1 MRILILGGT
10 SEASALARRV
20 AGDERFSLTLS
31 LAGRT
36 MRPKA
41 QPLPMR
47 SGGFGGTAG
56 LERWL
61 RREGVSTVIDATH
74 PYAVRISA
82 NAVAACASL
91 GIALASIVRP
101 PWVRQEGD
109 RWIGVDS
116 ATAAAGALGDSPA
129 RVFLSLGRLE
139 LAAFTAAP
147 QHDYIARTIDP
158 PGAGPLP
165 PSIRFV
171 HGRGPFDTISETA
184 FLARERID
192 IVVSKNSGGEAT
204 YAKVAAARSIGI
216 PVVMIARPA
225 KPAGIALA
233 GPEAALRWLEER
245 LAHEGTSNG
254 RRGV

>member
-10 SEASALARRV
+10 SEASALVRLL
-20 AGDERFSLTLS
+20 AGDARFSPVFS

-41 QPLPMR
+41 QPLQMR
-47 SGGFGGTAG
+47 SGGFGGSAG
-56 LERWL
+56 LEMWL
-61 RREGVSTVIDATH
+61 RDEGVLAVIDATH
-74 PYAVRISA
+74 PFAVRISA
-82 NAVAACASL
+82 NAVAACACL
-91 GIALASIVRP
+91 GIPLLSIVRP

-109 RWIGVDS
+109 SWIGVAS
-116 ATAAAGALGDSPA
+116 AAAAARALPDAPA

-139 LAAFTAAP
+139 LSAFTASP
-147 QHDYIARTIDP
+147 QHDYVARTIDP
-158 PGAGPLP
+158 PGAQPLP

-171 HGRGPFDTISETA
+171 QGQGPFDASNEAA

-192 IVVSKNSGGEAT
+192 IVVSKNSGGAAT
-204 YAKVAAARSIGI
+204 YAKIAAARGIGL
-216 PVVMIARPA
+216 PVVMIARPH
-225 KPAGIALA
+225 KPAGITLT

-245 LAHEGTSNG
+245 LVHDGASKA

>member
-10 SEASALARRV
+10 SEASALVRLL
-20 AGDERFSLTLS
+20 AGDARFSPVLS

-47 SGGFGGTAG
+47 SGGFGGSAG
-56 LERWL
+56 LEMWL
-61 RREGVSTVIDATH
+61 RDEGVVTVVDATH

-82 NAVAACASL
+82 NAVAACACL
-91 GIALASIVRP
+91 GIPLLSIVRP

-109 RWIGVDS
+109 RWIGVPS
-116 ATAAAGALGDSPA
+116 AAAAARALPNAPA

-139 LAAFTAAP
+139 LSAFTAAP
-147 QHDYIARTIDP
+147 QHDYVARTIEP
-158 PGAGPLP
+158 PGEQPLP
-165 PSIRFV
+165 PSIRLV
-171 HGRGPFDTISETA
+171 QGRGPFDQSGEAA
-184 FLARERID
+184 FLAREHID
-192 IVVSKNSGGEAT
+192 IVVSKNSGGAAT
-204 YAKVAAARSIGI
+204 YAKVAAARSIGL
-216 PVVMIARPA
+216 PVVMIARPH
-225 KPAGIALA
+225 KPVGIALT

-245 LAHEGTSNG
+245 HVHDGASKA

>member
-10 SEASALARRV
+10 SEASALVRLL
-20 AGDERFSLTLS
+20 AGDARFSPIFS

-36 MRPKA
+36 KRPKA

-47 SGGFGGTAG
+47 SGGFGGSAG
-56 LERWL
+56 LKLWL
-61 RREGVSTVIDATH
+61 RDEGVTTVIDATH

-82 NAVAACASL
+82 NAVAACACL
-91 GIALASIVRP
+91 GIPLLSMVRP

-109 RWIGVDS
+109 NWIAVGS
-116 ATAAAGALGDSPA
+116 AAAAARALPDAPA

-139 LAAFTAAP
+139 LSAFALAP

-158 PGAGPLP
+158 PGELPLP
-165 PSIRFV
+165 PSIRV
-171 HGRGPFDTISETA
+171 VQGRGPFDERAETA
-184 FLARERID
+184 LLARERID

-204 YAKVAAARSIGI
+204 YAKVAAARGIGL
-216 PVVMIARPA
+216 PVVMIARPD

-233 GPEAALRWLEER
+233 GPEAALHWLEER
-245 LAHEGTSNG
+245 LAHDGISKA

>member
-10 SEASALARRV
+10 GEASALARLV
-20 AGDERFSLTLS
+20 AGDGRFSLTLS

-47 SGGFGGTAG
+47 TGGFGGSAG
-56 LERWL
+56 LQMWL
-61 RREGVSTVIDATH
+61 RDEGVVAVIDATH

-82 NAVAACASL
+82 NAIAACTC
-91 GIALASIVRP
+91 LAIPLLSIVRP

-109 RWIGVDS
+109 RWIGVGS
-116 ATAAAGALGDSPA
+116 APAAARALPDAPA

-139 LAAFTAAP
+139 LSAFTAAP
-147 QHDYIARTIDP
+147 QHDYVARTIDP
-158 PGAGPLP
+158 PGEQPLP

-171 HGRGPFDTISETA
+171 QGQGPFDESSEAA

-192 IVVSKNSGGEAT
+192 IVVSKNSGGAAT
-204 YAKVAAARSIGI
+204 YAKVAAARSIGL
-216 PVVMIARPA
+216 PVVMIARPH

-233 GPEAALRWLEER
+233 GPDAALRWLEER
-245 LAHEGTSNG
+245 LVHEGASKA